1 MGVIIGAIAPYLFRK
16 VEGLFRPKTGDAKM
30 AAVLGA
36 VKAILEPLATAGSAP
51 PLPADDALR
60 AILEDLLK
68 SEKAQA
74 TWREK
79 GVLSTGGKQLIV
91 EIVGEL

>member
-1 MGVIIGAIAPYLFRK
+1 MGALVGALAPFLFRK

-30 AAVLGA
+30 AAVVGA
-36 VKAILEPLATAGSAP
+36 IKAIVGPLAAAGSAP
-51 PLPADDALR
+51 PLPNDGDLR
-60 AILEDLLK
+60 KLLEDLLK
-68 SEKAQA
+68 QEKASS

-79 GVLSTGGKQLIV
+79 GVLSTGGKQYIV